1 MYRKLLL
8 VVLVLFSMPA
18 CADSGAETTTG
29 VGTYDLVLIG
39 GRVMDPETGRDEI
52 ANVGVRGNV
61 IATITSEPI
70 AGTESID
77 ASGLVIAPGF
87 IDTHN
92 HWSRPMG
99 YKLMLRDG
107 VTTSMDLE
115 AGVFGPRVGEWYD
128 MHAGRS
134 QVNYGT
140 GSGHELVRNH
150 VLSGTDA
157 SLLLDAPASI
167 MHRGVNDRW
176 AVQVPTLSQGNEI
189 LSLVD
194 EGLRQGAL
202 AISSTL
208 GYMPGATAR
217 EVLELQRLG
226 ARYGRPAT
234 FHLRHTPGNATE
246 ETNGAQ
252 EILANALALD
262 APVVINHINN
272 PGWRAVQELLVGFR
286 ARGANVWGEIYPYAA
301 GSTTI
306 NAVFL
311 KPEVWVEEMGRPYE
325 QTMQNPATGEF
336 YTLETYQK
344 TVAEAPSTVVVLYK
358 MPVENIPHWCALPGI
373 VYAGD
378 GMPVPG
384 GWDRVPW
391 DTPYE
396 AVPNTHPRL
405 AGTRG
410 RCLRMA
416 REHDIPLMQVIAS
429 ASYNIAS
436 YLSRTGLES
445 MQVRGRLQEGMI
457 ADIVLFDPE
466 TVTDNATYEQGTRP
480 STGIPFVIVGGQM
493 VVRDSRVQ
501 ADVFPGQPIRFPV
514 EETARFEPVDATI
527 WADDV
532 VAPDA

>member
-1 MYRKLLL
+1 MSHGWLLAI
-8 VVLVLFSMPA
+8 LVLLSASA
-18 CADSGAETTTG
+18 CAERGADAAPDS
-29 VGTYDLVLIG
+29 VTYDLVLIG

-52 ANVGVRGNV
+52 ANLGIRDGRIAV
-61 IATITSEPI
+61 ITGQPI
-70 AGTESID
+70 AGTDAID
-77 ASGLVIAPGF
+77 ARGMVVAPGF

-92 HWSRPMG
+92 HWPRPMG

-115 AGVFGPRVGEWYD
+115 AGVFGPRVGDWYD

-140 GSGHELVRNH
+140 GSGHEFARNH
-150 VLSGTDA
+150 VLSGTDP

-167 MHRGVNDRW
+167 MQRGVNDNW
-176 AVQVPTLSQGNEI
+176 ALEVPTLEQGSAV
-189 LSLVD
+189 LRLVD

-217 EVLELQRLG
+217 EVMELQRVG
-226 ARYGRPAT
+226 ARYGRPTT
-234 FHLRHTPGNATE
+234 FHLRNTPGNATE
-246 ETNGAQ
+246 EINGAQ
-252 EILANALALD
+252 EILANALALN

-272 PGWRAVQELLVGFR
+272 PGWRLVQELLVGFR
-286 ARGANVWGEIYPYAA
+286 ARGVNAWGEIYPYAA

-325 QTMQNPATGEF
+325 TTMQDPFTGEF
-336 YTLETYQK
+336 YTLETYRK

-358 MPVENIPHWCALPGI
+358 MPAENIPHWCALPGI

-378 GMPVPG
+378 GMPAPG
-384 GWDRVPW
+384 GWDAVPW
-391 DTPYE
+391 ESAYE
-396 AVPNTHPRL
+396 TLPNTHPRL

-436 YLSRTGLES
+436 YLSRTGLAS

-457 ADIVLFDPE
+457 ADITVFDPD
-466 TVTDNATYEQGTRP
+466 TVTDNATYERGTLP
-480 STGIPFVIVGGQM
+480 SSGIPFVIVNGRV
-493 VVRDSRVQ
+493 VVRDSRVLP
-501 ADVFPGQPIRFPV
+501 DVYPGQPIRFPV
-514 EETARFEPVDATI
+514 EDAPRFEPLDTAV
-527 WADDV
+527 WAADV